1 MKKKFIALAMAVLA
15 ISNFYGCDKKV
26 DSNKQEQNQ
35 IVNEEKQKDS
45 NDMDE
50 LKEDNLKEDDINGE
64 GIKEDKLGG
73 ENSSSETKKIGLETY
88 GFIEV
93 PDYWIDFKDVDLPAD
108 TTVIQYSDPS
118 GSSIITMNIAKNYEQ
133 DAKVSAENS
142 FLDMKNDGVDVEG
155 ARVKIGGY
163 DAYQVYGCYEDE
175 GIVLVSW
182 HFKDENNT
190 LHYVSAEGK
199 ENDIMNVV
207 GYVENTY
214 SLN

>member
-15 ISNFYGCDKKV
+15 ISNFYGCDKKG
-26 DSNKQEQNQ
+26 DLNKHEQNV
-35 IVNEEKQKDS
+35 IVNEEEQKDS
-45 NDMDE
+45 NNMDE
-50 LKEDNLKEDDINGE
+50 LKEDNLKEADINGE
-64 GIKEDKLGG
+64 DIKEDKLGG
-73 ENSSSETKKIGLETY
+73 ENSSSETKKIGLENY
-88 GFIEV
+88 GFVEV
-93 PDYWIDFKDVDLPAD
+93 PDYWINFKDVDLPAD
-108 TTVIQYSDPS
+108 TTVIQYANPS

-142 FLDMKNDGVDVEG
+142 FQNMKNDGVDVEG

-163 DAYQVYGCYEDE
+163 DAYQVYGYYEDE

-190 LHYVSAEGK
+190 LHYVAAEGK